1 MLEKM
6 VKKQLMFQ
14 RNSVNLWLTMITV
27 LSVSLG
33 CSYLGKTESPV
44 ANKQITL
51 ADVKNS
57 RDLISVM
64 KTHDRVKDYVL
75 TKAINEEKTLNI
87 DGEIA
92 EVTTE
97 YWSGLETLNMT
108 VMKFSSPEK
117 ATQYIDGE
125 ESNQKSKGRTP
136 ARGKKSNGDPT
147 LFFGDGKGTMT
158 FITCKKDYCYNFAQ
172 KTETEVVKVMVASA
186 DFFAAYDEKYLGSKN

>member
-6 VKKQLMFQ
+6 IKRQLIFR
-14 RNSVNLWLTMITV
+14 RNSVNLWLIMMTI
-27 LSVSLG
+27 LSISLG
-33 CSYLGKTESPV
+33 CSFWNKTETTV
-44 ANKQITL
+44 ATKQITL

-57 RDLISVM
+57 RDLIAVI

-75 TKAINEEKTLNI
+75 TKAINEEKTLSV

-97 YWSGLETLNMT
+97 YWSGLETLNMN

-158 FITCKKDYCYNFAQ
+158 FITCKKDFCYNFSQ
-172 KTETEVVKVMVASA
+172 KSETEVVKVMVASA
-186 DFFAAYDEKYLGSKN
+186 DFFAAYDEKYLSSKN